1 VSGGGTVYHD
11 LGNVNFSFFSGKR
24 SHCPPSN
31 LAFLSGVL
39 NERYN
44 LSVHLNKRHDLY
56 IEDSKISGS
65 ASRLIRHGAFHHCT
79 LLVDSDLAALHGLL
93 KGDTS
98 IETSATSSLSSPTT
112 SLCQAQSRDIVTTSR
127 DDLKTSRNTATS
139 SHDTL
144 VVPRDVIDHVAES
157 YLSLYDG
164 TQTDRV
170 GEWSGNQDC
179 DNSVIIVNQV
189 PDNAKKL

>member
-1 VSGGGTVYHD
+1 M
-11 LGNVNFSFFSGKR
+11 
-24 SHCPPSN
+24 
-31 LAFLSGVL
+31 
-39 NERYN
+39 
-44 LSVHLNKRHDLY
+44 
-56 IEDSKISGS
+56 
-65 ASRLIRHGAFHHCT
+65 
-79 LLVDSDLAALHGLL
+79 AALHGLL

-189 PDNAKKL
+189 PDNAKNSEHEHYGWIFGKTPKFSKTFSSASGDTVIVTVDKGLITDVSSCGSRYGEDLLRRQYDPQIITKILQSDLLPQSELS